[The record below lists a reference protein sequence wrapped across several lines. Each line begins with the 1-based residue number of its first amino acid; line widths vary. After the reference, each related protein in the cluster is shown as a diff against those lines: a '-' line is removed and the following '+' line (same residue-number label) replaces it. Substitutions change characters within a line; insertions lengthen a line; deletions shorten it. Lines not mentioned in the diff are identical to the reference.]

1 MDFCEIVFV
10 EIKETFL
17 NMILISLGDTSIA
30 FMYSI
35 LIKMIVN
42 RGNGL

>member
-1 MDFCEIVFV
+1 MDFCEIVFA

-17 NMILISLGDTSIA
+17 NMILIWSGDTSLA
-30 FMYSI
+30 FIYNI

-42 RGNGL
+42 SGL